1 MTATG
6 VRTGPFTWAIVGA
19 AAAVGL
25 LQVLGALQ
33 VRSEPYR
40 GYRTHGDGV
49 IIRVA
54 EGSPADRAG
63 LEVGD
68 RIVRVDGIDA
78 GDRQADEARLRVR
91 IGQTQ
96 TIVVDRGGRAVEARL
111 VITGLP
117 PIEIAA
123 YLVSVVTG
131 LSFLV
136 CGLWAYL
143 AAPRPASRLLA
154 LAGIGVGALF
164 TEMPYFASPLARAV
178 QETGLTVAGVLGFA
192 ALLHLM
198 LMIPRA
204 SDIAGR
210 KATALAIYAPAAIV
224 CAGMVA
230 SAVFSRGRAGAA
242 AEVTMTLALVLV
254 LLYFCLAI
262 VAFLLGYAGA
272 TRVERTA
279 SGLNVLGICLLLGLA
294 PMIPT
299 AIGLVAPAAVFP
311 GGDYYDVVWV
321 LIPFALTRTVVL
333 QGRREREEARPGS
346 EGS

>member
-1 MTATG
+1 MTAAG
-6 VRTGPFTWAIVGA
+6 VRSEPFRWAIVGA

-49 IIRVA
+49 ITQVA
-54 EGSPADRAG
+54 EGGPADRAG

-68 RIVRVDGIDA
+68 RLVRVDGIDA
-78 GDRQADEARLRVR
+78 GDRRADDARLRVR

-96 TIVVDRGGRAVEARL
+96 TIIVDRGGRPVETRL

-117 PIEIAA
+117 PMEVAA
-123 YLVSVVTG
+123 YLISALTG
-131 LSFLV
+131 LSFLA

-143 AAPRPASRLLA
+143 AAPRLATRLLA
-154 LAGIGVGALF
+154 CAGIGVGAVF
-164 TEMPYFASPLARAV
+164 TEMPYFASPLARAL
-178 QETGLTVAGVLGFA
+178 QETGLTVAGVFGFA

-198 LMIPRA
+198 LIIARA
-204 SDIAGR
+204 PDIASR
-210 KATALAIYAPAAIV
+210 KATALAIHAPAAIV

-230 SAVFSRGRAGAA
+230 STAFLHGQGGAA
-242 AEVTMTLALVLV
+242 TDATTTLALVLV
-254 LLYFCLAI
+254 LLYFCLT
-262 VAFLLGYAGA
+262 VAVFLLGYASA
-272 TRVERTA
+272 SRVERTA
-279 SGLNVLGICLLLGLA
+279 LGLNLLGVCLLLGLA

-299 AIGLVAPAAVFP
+299 AIGLVAPAVVFP
-311 GGDYYDVVWV
+311 WSDYYDVVWV

-333 QGRREREEARPGS
+333 QARPDRG
-346 EGS
+346 GARLP